1 MEARCLYNCMDI
13 EHPKLLKLLDFW
25 ESKRGGRW
33 MPRRSDIDVLE
44 LAPWLGNLILLEV
57 VGAGEDFIY
66 RVYGTNLVRLIQ
78 HDLTNK
84 STTNL
89 KSEARRA
96 VVAEYSDVAAS
107 GQPFYVRQRRT
118 VMKGQLMLSKLV
130 VPLSENG
137 AQVDRLLAGVYP
149 SILEMDESL
158 PDRLGRPVAASPSVA
173 LGA

>member
-1 MEARCLYNCMDI
+1 MRGRYNCVDI
-13 EHPKLLKLLDFW
+13 EHPKLLSLLAFW
-25 ESKRGGRW
+25 ESKRGGRR

-44 LAPWLGNLILLEV
+44 LAPWLGNLILMEV
-57 VGAGEDFIY
+57 VGSGEDFIY
-66 RVYGTNLVRLIQ
+66 RVYGTNLVRMIQ

-89 KSEARRA
+89 KSEARLA
-96 VVAEYSDVAAS
+96 VVAEYSEVAAS
-107 GQPFYVRQRRT
+107 GQPLYVRQRRT

-137 AQVDRLLAGVYP
+137 ERVDRLLVGVYP

-158 PDRLGRPVAASPSVA
+158 PDRLGGLVAASPGVA
-173 LGA
+173 LRA

>member
-1 MEARCLYNCMDI
+1 MEARSPYNCMDI
-13 EHPKLLKLLDFW
+13 EHPKLLSLLAFW
-25 ESKRGGRW
+25 EGKRGGRC

-57 VGAGEDFIY
+57 VGSGEDFIY
-66 RVYGTNLVRLIQ
+66 RVYGTNLVRIIQ

-84 STTNL
+84 STTDL

-96 VVAEYSDVAAS
+96 VVAEFAEVTAS
-107 GQPFYVRQRRT
+107 GQPLYVRQRRT

-137 AQVDRLLAGVYP
+137 EQVDRLLAGVYP
-149 SILEMDESL
+149 STLEMDESL
-158 PDRLGRPVAASPSVA
+158 PDRLGGLVAASPSVA
-173 LGA
+173 LPV